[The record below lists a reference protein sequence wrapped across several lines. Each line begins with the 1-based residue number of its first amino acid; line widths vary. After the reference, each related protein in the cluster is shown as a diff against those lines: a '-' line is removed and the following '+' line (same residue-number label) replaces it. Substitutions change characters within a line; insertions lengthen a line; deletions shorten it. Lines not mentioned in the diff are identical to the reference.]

1 MDLHY
6 KVIAS
11 INSPKIQVNLSV
23 KMPGHLGCN
32 GPIGFHTAL
41 IEKKRKL
48 NFSKQVKRVQV
59 QNWFGLLQMSIHR
72 KFPLFPCC
80 RLSGPLFNFKKS
92 EYKT

>member
-1 MDLHY
+1 MLRVRPTNVTMLLSSTINFTNTHLFFTLAMDLHY

-41 IEKKRKL
+41 MEKKRKL

-59 QNWFGLLQMSIHR
+59 QN
-72 KFPLFPCC
+72 
-80 RLSGPLFNFKKS
+80 
-92 EYKT
+92 